1 MVQIKLESNKKHL
14 SWPAKTGVDITD
26 QAPWHI
32 FAKPGEVFKF
42 LKKNHVCYMIDMGE
56 LPPMDLIQELL
67 ILSEKIKRK
76 TNPEAFKE
84 VSELVAMRVAIT
96 AREPLQMLNEIVIR
110 DQTSQLSKELDHLL
124 IESSY
129 IDQNNKEAE

>member
-1 MVQIKLESNKKHL
+1 LI
-14 SWPAKTGVDITD
+14 
-26 QAPWHI
+26 PWHI

-56 LPPMDLIQELL
+56 LPPMDLIQDLL

-76 TNPEAFKE
+76 TNPDAYKE
-84 VSELVAMRVAIT
+84 VSDLVSMLVAAS

-110 DQTSQLSKELDHLL
+110 DQNVQLSKELDEFLAK
-124 IESSY
+124 SSY
-129 IDQNNKEAE
+129 IDQEHKEIDS

>member
-1 MVQIKLESNKKHL
+1 
-14 SWPAKTGVDITD
+14 
-26 QAPWHI
+26 
-32 FAKPGEVFKF
+32 
-42 LKKNHVCYMIDMGE
+42 MIDMGE

-84 VSELVAMRVAIT
+84 VSDLVAMLVAIT

-124 IESSY
+124 VESSY
-129 IDQNNKEAE
+129 TDQNNKETAA

>member
-1 MVQIKLESNKKHL
+1 
-14 SWPAKTGVDITD
+14 
-26 QAPWHI
+26 
-32 FAKPGEVFKF
+32 
-42 LKKNHVCYMIDMGE
+42 MIDMGE

-84 VSELVAMRVAIT
+84 VSDLVAMLVAIS
-96 AREPLQMLNEIVIR
+96 AREPRQMLNEIVIR

-124 IESSY
+124 VESSY
-129 IDQNNKEAE
+129 NDQDNKEAE

>member
-1 MVQIKLESNKKHL
+1 
-14 SWPAKTGVDITD
+14 
-26 QAPWHI
+26 
-32 FAKPGEVFKF
+32 
-42 LKKNHVCYMIDMGE
+42 MIDMGE

-84 VSELVAMRVAIT
+84 VSDLVAMLVAIT

-110 DQTSQLSKELDHLL
+110 DQTSQLSKELDQLL

-129 IDQNNKEAE
+129 IDQNNKESE

>member
-1 MVQIKLESNKKHL
+1 
-14 SWPAKTGVDITD
+14 
-26 QAPWHI
+26 
-32 FAKPGEVFKF
+32 
-42 LKKNHVCYMIDMGE
+42 MIDMGE

-84 VSELVAMRVAIT
+84 VSDLVAMLVAIS

-110 DQTSQLSKELDHLL
+110 DQTSQLSEELDHLL
-124 IESSY
+124 VESSY
-129 IDQNNKEAE
+129 TDQNNKEPNKDGWDNTYWIIF

>member
-1 MVQIKLESNKKHL
+1 
-14 SWPAKTGVDITD
+14 
-26 QAPWHI
+26 
-32 FAKPGEVFKF
+32 
-42 LKKNHVCYMIDMGE
+42 MIDMGE

-84 VSELVAMRVAIT
+84 VSDLVAMLVAISV
-96 AREPLQMLNEIVIR
+96 REPLQMLNEIVIR

-124 IESSY
+124 VESSY
-129 IDQNNKEAE
+129 TDQNDKEDE

>member
-1 MVQIKLESNKKHL
+1 
-14 SWPAKTGVDITD
+14 
-26 QAPWHI
+26 
-32 FAKPGEVFKF
+32 
-42 LKKNHVCYMIDMGE
+42 MIDMGE
-56 LPPMDLIQELL
+56 LPPMDLIEELL

-84 VSELVAMRVAIT
+84 VSDLVAMLVAIS

-124 IESSY
+124 AESSY
-129 IDQNNKEAE
+129 SDQSDEEAE

>member
-1 MVQIKLESNKKHL
+1 
-14 SWPAKTGVDITD
+14 
-26 QAPWHI
+26 
-32 FAKPGEVFKF
+32 
-42 LKKNHVCYMIDMGE
+42 MIDMGE

-84 VSELVAMRVAIT
+84 VSDLVAMLVAIS
-96 AREPLQMLNEIVIR
+96 AREPLQMLNEIFIR
-110 DQTSQLSKELDHLL
+110 DQTSQLSKELDNLL

-129 IDQNNKEAE
+129 MDQNNKEAE

>member
-1 MVQIKLESNKKHL
+1 
-14 SWPAKTGVDITD
+14 
-26 QAPWHI
+26 
-32 FAKPGEVFKF
+32 
-42 LKKNHVCYMIDMGE
+42 MIDMGE

-84 VSELVAMRVAIT
+84 VSDLVAMLVAISV
-96 AREPLQMLNEIVIR
+96 REPLQMLNEIVIR

-124 IESSY
+124 VESSY
-129 IDQNNKEAE
+129 IDQKNKETE

>member
-1 MVQIKLESNKKHL
+1 
-14 SWPAKTGVDITD
+14 
-26 QAPWHI
+26 
-32 FAKPGEVFKF
+32 
-42 LKKNHVCYMIDMGE
+42 MIDMGE

-84 VSELVAMRVAIT
+84 VSDLVAMLVAIT

-110 DQTSQLSKELDHLL
+110 DQTSQLSKELDHFL

-129 IDQNNKEAE
+129 IDRNNKEAE